1 MQASLKSV
9 ADPSGA
15 HLTHPLL
22 EYLFLNSFALVME
35 KAWNEILYNLV
46 VYDVHNYVIMNDK
59 I

>member
-1 MQASLKSV
+1 MSLKSV

-46 VYDVHNYVIMNDK
+46 VYDVHYYVIMNDK